1 MEKRKKASDGTSKTG
16 DKIEEISFE
25 EYLSNLNKV
34 YRNLIEN
41 GWTYND
47 IENMD
52 IHGFLNL
59 MDDNSNSKARYD
71 DIEAFYNSI

>member
-1 MEKRKKASDGTSKTG
+1 
-16 DKIEEISFE
+16 
-25 EYLSNLNKV
+25 LSNLNKV

-59 MDDNSNSKARYD
+59 MDDKSNNKTRYD